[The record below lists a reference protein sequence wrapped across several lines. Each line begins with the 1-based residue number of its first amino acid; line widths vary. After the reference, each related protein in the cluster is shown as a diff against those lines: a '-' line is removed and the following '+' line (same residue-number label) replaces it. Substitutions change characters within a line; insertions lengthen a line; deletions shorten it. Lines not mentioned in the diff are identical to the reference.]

1 MTAHFSSRVT
11 NFEFVK
17 NVRESG
23 FCFKSFKESVDL
35 SRIAHLDLDRV
46 ARDLDIS
53 VLQEHVGILVNSDLS
68 DLKGVDAGL
77 LKLLRLAQLCVDYC
91 LFCQDFLESSLSALE
106 NAHQDALKELDSLR
120 RENKTLKEKLRK
132 DIRKKRF
139 LSEKE
144 NLNDQF
150 YECSQCRKAYTSQE
164 FLQSHIQRRHSASE
178 PGEDRFAKE
187 MFEELKSEI
196 ESLRKELVREKEE
209 SLKNFQDH
217 KTEMQLKREE
227 NLWSE
232 IEKSQA
238 EQRARHQ
245 AEIADLTANFQLQL
259 KQALADLATN
269 LSKSEGYS
277 SKVTEVPSS
286 QPLINEFEIETLK
299 KEMSEMW
306 QKKQE
311 QQEQWFRL
319 ENSKLMEQL
328 TKMQERDEQRWSS
341 LKNLQNKPDPPVVL
355 QTDAAIIP
363 VPATRRKRLQASIN
377 AEIKDITPSTP
388 PKEESSESSSSSSS
402 VEEVRP
408 ASAPVQSLV
417 VCTPKIIPSRPKS
430 AMAFEEQ
437 SVEETFSEEE
447 ENSTDP
453 SEDIEATL
461 QDMKEAIEGNPVL
474 IESLKNEVENQ
485 IEEKMS
491 EIGLSSAEQ
500 SLNRS
505 EFISVNNRMNEQRKQ
520 AEKQYRGF
528 WKIRKG
534 IEKKVEKKAKENVSE
549 ICVESIVK
557 PSKLKQHPGF
567 FSKLTKRYNKKENK
581 AKSDTQVFTSTPLK
595 DAVEPHSIL
604 KPSNLRM
611 SSEALSEKVLDENA
625 AEIRRAHSLPASK
638 FVTFTSSKEETK
650 ENNSWDEDTASN
662 KTTEPKEEVRKIG
675 QGSFNPFILSSA
687 SGGNQIN
694 LDDLEKELGTFQLSP
709 SSFQNKS
716 TPTTKTDLSLP
727 LSDDNSW
734 DLEDI

>member
-106 NAHQDALKELDSLR
+106 NAHQDALKELDSFR
-120 RENKTLKEKLRK
+120 KENKTLKEKLRK
-132 DIRKKRF
+132 ESRKKRF
-139 LSEKE
+139 LSDQKE
-144 NLNDQF
+144 NLIDQF
-150 YECSQCRKAYTSQE
+150 YECPQCRKAYTSQE
-164 FLQSHIQRRHSASE
+164 FLQSHIQRRHSTSE

-269 LSKSEGYS
+269 LSRSEGYS
-277 SKVTEVPSS
+277 SKVAEAPSN
-286 QPLINEFEIETLK
+286 QPLINEYEIEMLK

-328 TKMQERDEQRWSS
+328 KKMQERDEQRWSS
-341 LKNLQNKPDPPVVL
+341 LKNLQKEPNTPVVL

-363 VPATRRKRLQASIN
+363 VPATRRKRLQASIIN
-377 AEIKDITPSTP
+377 AEIKDITPSAP
-388 PKEESSESSSSSSS
+388 APKEESSESSSSS

-447 ENSTDP
+447 ENTSDP

-491 EIGLSSAEQ
+491 EVGLSSAEQ

-534 IEKKVEKKAKENVSE
+534 IEKKVEKKAKENASE
-549 ICVESIVK
+549 ICAESNVK
-557 PSKLKQHPGF
+557 PSKLKQHPGLF
-567 FSKLTKRYNKKENK
+567 AKLTKRYNKKENK
-581 AKSDTQVFTSTPLK
+581 AKSETLIFTSTPLK
-595 DAVEPHSIL
+595 DEVEPQSIL
-604 KPSNLRM
+604 KPSSLRM

-625 AEIRRAHSLPASK
+625 AEIRRAQSLPASK

-650 ENNSWDEDTASN
+650 GNNSWDEDTVSN

-709 SSFQNKS
+709 
-716 TPTTKTDLSLP
+716 
-727 LSDDNSW
+727 
-734 DLEDI
+734 